1 MIHYLVLVCSK
12 IQENAP
18 SRASVNLD
26 CVFMVTV
33 CVKMVKNVIVVVNVF
48 LEIVKEM
55 IRAITFITQK
65 GFALISRMVH
75 TVRLLNSVPLMYLV
89 SRAIVVFKMV
99 KIVQTRISV
108 RLSPVITRHAE
119 QFQMVHSVREQINV
133 KQIQY
138 VLMVNVVLKT
148 EEVAK
153 NQISVL
159 MFLATNKLV
168 WRFQMVERVQDQP
181 SVFREAIAL
190 ILNVGLTILTVVTL
204 TVLLGVHVYVI
215 VPF

>member
-1 MIHYLVLVCSK
+1 VPTIVTAIRNKMIHYLVLVCSK

-33 CVKMVKNVIVVVNVF
+33 CVKMVKNVIEVVNVF

-55 IRAITFITQK
+55 IRAHIFITLR
-65 GFALISRMVH
+65 GFAPISLMVH
-75 TVRLLNSVPLMYLV
+75 TVRILNSVPLMYLV
-89 SRAIVVFKMV
+89 YRAYVVFEMV

-119 QFQMVHSVREQINV
+119 QFQTARSVREHINV
-133 KQIQY
+133 NQIQY
-138 VLMVNVVLKT
+138 VPMVNVVLKT
-148 EEVAK
+148 EKVAK

-159 MFLATNKLV
+159 MFLAINKL
-168 WRFQMVERVQDQP
+168 
-181 SVFREAIAL
+181 A
-190 ILNVGLTILTVVTL
+190 
-204 TVLLGVHVYVI
+204 
-215 VPF
+215 